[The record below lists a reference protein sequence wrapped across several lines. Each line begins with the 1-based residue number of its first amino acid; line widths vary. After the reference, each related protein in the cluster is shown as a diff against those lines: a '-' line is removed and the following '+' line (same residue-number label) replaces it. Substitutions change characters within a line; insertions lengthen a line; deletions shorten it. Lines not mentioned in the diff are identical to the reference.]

1 MGSGCHLVY
10 IKLIFVYFIDE
21 IETLDGK
28 SRNMKMRN
36 LNNNNCDGNSS
47 IAANVIV
54 ENEEESEDV
63 YSKVF
68 EGPPDKAS
76 FQPNFIPKPAVRRKK
91 RKGQDGIHKSSNCPP
106 SHLNPT
112 LRQGD

>member
-1 MGSGCHLVY
+1 
-10 IKLIFVYFIDE
+10 
-21 IETLDGK
+21 
-28 SRNMKMRN
+28 MRN